1 MLTMFCM
8 RDSSPFK
15 SCYFREKLGESSS
28 DIVDI
33 ILEAGR
39 SWCP

>member
-8 RDSSPFK
+8 CDSSPFK
-15 SCYFREKLGESSS
+15 SCYFREKLGETS

-33 ILEAGR
+33 IFEAGR

>member
-1 MLTMFCM
+1 MFCM
-8 RDSSPFK
+8 CDSSPFK
-15 SCYFREKLGESSS
+15 SRYFREKLGETPS

-33 ILEAGR
+33 IFEAGR